1 MKTWKLNLKN
11 NNFWVSILIPILVVI
26 FGGNDSVLAS
36 QLASKMNSMTTSL
49 VILGQAGCGIGF
61 VFGLIIAGLGGAQLG
76 AYISRSSLIVLVILF
91 LYQPIINQIRSMT
104 GG

>member
-1 MKTWKLNLKN
+1 MKTWKLNSNKICL
-11 NNFWVSILIPILVVI
+11 FMTFFII
-26 FGGNDSVLAS
+26 FIGYGNSPVYAS

-61 VFGLIIAGLGGAQLG
+61 VFGLIIAGLGASQIGS
-76 AYISRSSLIVLVILF
+76 YIAKSALIVLTILF

-104 GG
+104 GS